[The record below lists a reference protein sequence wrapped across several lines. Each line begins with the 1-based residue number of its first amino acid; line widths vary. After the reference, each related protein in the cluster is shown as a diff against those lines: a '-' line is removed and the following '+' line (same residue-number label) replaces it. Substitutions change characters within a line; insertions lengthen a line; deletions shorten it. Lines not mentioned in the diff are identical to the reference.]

1 MHDGI
6 RWVGLDV
13 HASQTAGAVFDS
25 STGEVRSRSMPG
37 RPHEVVGWLLQL
49 PGPVRAVYEAGP
61 TGYGLARRARAAG
74 IDMQVCAPGMI
85 ARTPADRV
93 KTDKRDALKL
103 ARLHA
108 AGQLVL
114 VHVPAPEHEQLRD
127 LSRCREDVRGDL
139 MRARHRIGKFLLRRE
154 IYFTG
159 RGRSWTRE
167 HRTWLA
173 GLRFADRASE
183 LTFADYLHAHDVLL
197 ARRDTLD
204 RAIAEIAIASPW
216 APIIGRLRCLHGID
230 TLSAFAICAEV
241 CDFERFLKPTAF
253 SAYLGLVPS
262 EHTSGDKRRQGA
274 ITKAG
279 SAHARRILVEAAHHY
294 ARPPRIGGA
303 LQRRQDGH
311 EPWVIDLSWRAQR
324 RLHGRWRHLRTG
336 RRRPGGVTAVAVAR
350 ELAHYC
356 WELAVT

>member
-1 MHDGI
+1 MQDGI

-13 HASQTAGAVFDS
+13 HANMTAGAVFDS
-25 STGEVRSRSMPG
+25 ATGEVRSRSMPG
-37 RPHEVVGWLLQL
+37 RPHEVLPWLLEL

-74 IDMQVCAPGMI
+74 IDMAVCAPGMI
-85 ARTPADRV
+85 AKAPTDRV

-108 AGQLVL
+108 AGQLVS
-114 VHVPAPEHEQLRD
+114 VHVPALEHEQLRD

-154 IYFTG
+154 IYYAG

-167 HRTWLA
+167 HRSWLA
-173 GLRFADRASE
+173 RLRLGDRPSE

-204 RAIAEIAIASPW
+204 RAIDEIAVCSPW
-216 APIIGRLRCLHGID
+216 AQTIARLRCLHGID
-230 TLSAFAICAEV
+230 TLSAFGICAEV
-241 CDFERFLKPTAF
+241 CDFERFPKPSVF

-279 SAHARRILVEAAHHY
+279 SAHARRLLVEAAHHY

-324 RLHGRWRHLRTG
+324 RLHSRWRHLRVE
-336 RRRPGGVTAVAVAR
+336 RRRPGGVTAIAVAR
-350 ELAHYC
+350 ELSHYC

>member
-1 MHDGI
+1 MADGI

-13 HASQTAGAVFDS
+13 HATQTAAAMFDTA
-25 STGEVRSRSMPG
+25 TGEIRSRKFAG
-37 RPHEVVGWLLQL
+37 RPHEVMDWLVAL
-49 PGPVRAVYEAGP
+49 PKPVRAVYEAGP

-85 ARTPADRV
+85 APGPGGRV

-114 VHVPAPEHEQLRD
+114 VHVPALEHEHLRD
-127 LSRCREDVRGDL
+127 LSRCREDVRADL

-154 IYFTG
+154 LYFPG
-159 RGRSWTRE
+159 RGRAWTRE
-167 HRTWLA
+167 HRAWLA
-173 GLRFADRASE
+173 ALRLDDRASE

-204 RAIAEIAIASPW
+204 RAIEEIATDSPW
-216 APIIGRLRCLHGID
+216 APIIARLRCLHGID
-230 TLSAFAICAEV
+230 TLSAFGICAEV
-241 CDFERFLKPTAF
+241 CDFDRFLAPTAF

-279 SAHARRILVEAAHHY
+279 SAHARRLLVEAAHHY
-294 ARPPRIGGA
+294 ARQPRIGGA
-303 LQRRQDGH
+303 LARRQGGH

-324 RLHGRWRHLRTG
+324 RLHARWRHLRVE
-336 RRRPGGVTAVAVAR
+336 RRRPGGVAAVAVAR

-356 WELAVT
+356 WELAVH